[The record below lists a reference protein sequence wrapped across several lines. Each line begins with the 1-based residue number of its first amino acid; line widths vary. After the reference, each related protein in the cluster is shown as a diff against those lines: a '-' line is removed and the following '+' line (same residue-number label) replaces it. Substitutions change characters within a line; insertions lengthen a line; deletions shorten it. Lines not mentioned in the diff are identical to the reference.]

1 MTNHIGVNYMK
12 RFLLIAVLGIM
23 SLTSC
28 TTYQYVT
35 QVSNTNYLVGET
47 HQTVIMELG
56 APNGEYSD
64 GAGGY
69 ILSYEGNRQIF
80 SYSRKYSRNSSSI
93 PSLQV
98 HFNSQGIC
106 TDVKAVNTEPVRAV
120 NAWWTV
126 LLVLGILI
134 II

>member
-1 MTNHIGVNYMK
+1 MTNRIGVNNMK
-12 RFLLIAVLGIM
+12 QFLLIAVLGVL
-23 SLTSC
+23 SLASC
-28 TTYQYVT
+28 TTYQHVT
-35 QVSNTNYLVGET
+35 QVRNTNYLIGET
-47 HQTVIMELG
+47 HQTVITELG

-80 SYSRKYSRNSSSI
+80 SYSRKYSRNSSTV
-93 PSLQV
+93 PTLQV

-120 NAWWTV
+120 SAGWTV

>member
-1 MTNHIGVNYMK
+1 MTKHKGDYYK
-12 RFLLIAVLGIM
+12 RFLLIAVLGVLSI
-23 SLTSC
+23 SSC

-35 QVSNTNYLVGET
+35 TVKNTNYLIGET
-47 HQTVIMELG
+47 HKMVVMELG

-80 SYSRKYSRNSSSI
+80 DYSRKYSRNTSTV
-93 PSLQV
+93 PTLQV
-98 HFNSQGIC
+98 YFNSQGIC

-120 NAWWTV
+120 NAWWTI